1 MTFSETMG
9 GAHPAPVPVAKP
21 PPMYHAPRAYPEAM
35 QAVTIV
41 DGDLQWNEHPD
52 PEPGPHELL
61 VAVRAA
67 GLNGADMMQRRGFYP
82 APPGYPQDIPGME
95 FAGEVVGLGSEVR
108 RHGLGDRVMALV
120 GGGAQ
125 AELVLVDEGSVIDVP
140 ENITWEEAGGFPEV
154 FTTAHGALFT
164 QAGLTAGERVLVTG
178 AAGGVGTAGVQ
189 LAHAAG
195 AHVVASARRAEQH
208 EQIKALGADDAIVPD
223 QTGAHGPYDVVLELV
238 GGPSVPDVLA
248 ALGMGGRIAVIGIG
262 AGRSAEIDLS
272 ALMYKR
278 ASISG
283 STLRGRSLE
292 DKAAI
297 ARVMETQVLPL
308 LAEER
313 IRVPV
318 AEIYPMRDPV
328 AAYDAFV
335 KGGKFG
341 KIVLVTS
348 L

>member
-1 MTFSETMG
+1 M
-9 GAHPAPVPVAKP
+9 
-21 PPMYHAPRAYPEAM
+21 R
-35 QAVTIV
+35 AVTIV
-41 DGDLQWNEHPD
+41 DGDLQWLDHPD

-67 GLNGADMMQRRGFYP
+67 GLNGANMMQRKGLYP

-108 RHGLGDRVMALV
+108 RHAVGDRVMALT

-125 AELVLVDEGSVIDVP
+125 AELVVVDEGSAIDVP
-140 ENITWEEAGGFPEV
+140 ENITWEEAGGFPEA
-154 FTTAHGALFT
+154 FTTAHDALFT
-164 QAGLTAGERVLVTG
+164 QVGLTPGERALVTG

-189 LAHAAG
+189 LAHANG
-195 AHVVASARRAEQH
+195 AHVVASARRPEH
-208 EQIKALGADDAIVPD
+208 HGPLKDLGADEAILPD

-248 ALGMGGRIAVIGIG
+248 ALGTGGRIAVIGIG
-262 AGRSAEIDLS
+262 AGRTAEIDLS

-278 ASISG
+278 AIIRG
-283 STLRGRSLE
+283 STLRVRSLQ

-297 ARVMETQVLPL
+297 ARIMEANVLPL

-328 AAYDAFV
+328 VAYDTFA
-335 KGGKFG
+335 KGGKLG
-341 KIVLVTS
+341 KIVLVTA

>member
-1 MTFSETMG
+1 M
-9 GAHPAPVPVAKP
+9 K
-21 PPMYHAPRAYPEAM
+21 
-35 QAVTIV
+35 AVTIV
-41 DGDLQWNEHPD
+41 DGDLEWRDHPD

-67 GLNGADMMQRRGFYP
+67 GLNGADMMQRKGLYP

-108 RHGLGDRVMALV
+108 RHSIGDWVMALT

-125 AELVLVDEGSVIDVP
+125 AELVVVDEGSVIDVP
-140 ENITWEEAGGFPEV
+140 QNITWEEAGGFPEV
-154 FTTAHGALFT
+154 FTTAHDALFA
-164 QAGLTAGERVLVTG
+164 QVGLTAGERVLVTG
-178 AAGGVGTAGVQ
+178 SAGGVGTAGVQ

-208 EQIKALGADDAIVPD
+208 EQVRALEADEVILPE
-223 QTGAHGPYDVVLELV
+223 QTGDHGPYDVVLELV

-248 ALGMGGRIAVIGIG
+248 ALGPGGRIAVIGIG
-262 AGRSAEIDLS
+262 AGRTTEVDLS

-278 ASISG
+278 ARISG
-283 STLRGRSLE
+283 STLRGRSVE
-292 DKAAI
+292 DKAVV
-297 ARVMETQVLPL
+297 ARTMETQVLPL

-313 IRVPV
+313 IRVPI
-318 AEIYPMRDPV
+318 AEIYPMRD
-328 AAYDAFV
+328 AAAGYDTFAR
-335 KGGKFG
+335 GGKLG

>member
-1 MTFSETMG
+1 MC
-9 GAHPAPVPVAKP
+9 PAP
-21 PPMYHAPRAYPEAM
+21 HAYPEAM

-41 DGDLQWNEHPD
+41 DGDLQWQNHPD

-67 GLNGADMMQRRGFYP
+67 GLNGADMMQRKGLYP

-95 FAGEVVGLGSEVR
+95 FAGEVVGTGSEIR
-108 RHGLGDRVMALV
+108 RHSLGDRVMALT

-125 AELVLVDEGSVIDVP
+125 AELVVVDEGSVIDVP

-154 FTTAHGALFT
+154 FTTAHDALFT
-164 QAGLTAGERVLVTG
+164 QVGLTAGERVLVTG

-195 AHVVASARRAEQH
+195 VHVVASARRAEQH
-208 EQIKALGADDAIVPD
+208 KQIKELGADEVILPE
-223 QTGAHGPYDVVLELV
+223 QTGDHGPYDVALELV

-248 ALGMGGRIAVIGIG
+248 ALATGGRIAVIGIG
-262 AGRSAEIDLS
+262 AGRKAEVDLS

-278 ASISG
+278 ARISG

-297 ARVMETQVLPL
+297 ARTMETHVLPL
-308 LAEER
+308 LAEEH

-318 AEIYPMRDPV
+318 AEIYPMRD
-328 AAYDAFV
+328 AAAGYDAFAR
-335 KGGKFG
+335 GGKLG

>member
-1 MTFSETMG
+1 
-9 GAHPAPVPVAKP
+9 
-21 PPMYHAPRAYPEAM
+21 
-35 QAVTIV
+35 
-41 DGDLQWNEHPD
+41 
-52 PEPGPHELL
+52 
-61 VAVRAA
+61 
-67 GLNGADMMQRRGFYP
+67 
-82 APPGYPQDIPGME
+82 
-95 FAGEVVGLGSEVR
+95 
-108 RHGLGDRVMALV
+108 MALV

-125 AELVLVDEGSVIDVP
+125 AELVLVDEGSAIDVP

-278 ASISG
+278 GQHQWFHPPGPLARGQSG
-283 STLRGRSLE
+283 HCPCHG
-292 DKAAI
+292 D
-297 ARVMETQVLPL
+297 PGP
-308 LAEER
+308 
-313 IRVPV
+313 PV
-318 AEIYPMRDPV
+318 AGRGAHPGAGGRDLP
-328 AAYDAFV
+328 DA
-335 KGGKFG
+335 
-341 KIVLVTS
+341 
-348 L
+348 